1 MTKLLV
7 LLLFT
12 AASCSP
18 YKKSV
23 LTMGEQMT
31 KRFKGATEKEVLD
44 AMGTGHTRAEQANGY
59 LLRFDYSY
67 NITGKLQ
74 QPAAAPPRT
83 TDRNGQPI
91 LVQKNSIAP
100 PTQYSNTRYN
110 ASRVSKFLEFYFD
123 STKRVQYVYAEG
135 YQDSV
140 ILVKRK

>member
-44 AMGTGHTRAEQANGY
+44 AMGSGHTRAEQAIGTANPFWFRKTVS
-59 LLRFDYSY
+59 LRPH
-67 NITGKLQ
+67 NTAIPVTM
-74 QPAAAPPRT
+74 PA
-83 TDRNGQPI
+83 G
-91 LVQKNSIAP
+91 
-100 PTQYSNTRYN
+100 
-110 ASRVSKFLEFYFD
+110 
-123 STKRVQYVYAEG
+123 
-135 YQDSV
+135 
-140 ILVKRK
+140 

>member
-1 MTKLLV
+1 MYKLLI
-7 LLLFT
+7 LLLLS
-12 AASCSP
+12 AAACSP
-18 YKKSV
+18 YKKTI

-31 KRFKGATEKEVLD
+31 NRFKGATEKEVLD

-74 QPAAAPPRT
+74 QPNAAPTRT

-91 LVQKNSIAP
+91 LVQKNSVAP

-110 ASRVSKFLEFYFD
+110 ASRVNKFLEFYFD
-123 STKRVQYVYAEG
+123 IGKRVQYVYAEG
-135 YQDSV
+135 YPDSV
-140 ILVKRK
+140 VLVKR